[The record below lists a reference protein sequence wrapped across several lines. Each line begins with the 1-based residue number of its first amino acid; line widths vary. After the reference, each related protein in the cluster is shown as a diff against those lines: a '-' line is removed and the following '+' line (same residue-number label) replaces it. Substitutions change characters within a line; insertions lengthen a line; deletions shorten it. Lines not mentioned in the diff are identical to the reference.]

1 MNRKVWLIFLAVQAL
16 GEVCA
21 WSWSHILSAVGP
33 WVWGGAF
40 FLLLPGNLLSVA
52 VIQKLLWR
60 SPLTLFQMRL
70 LEVPV
75 EIAINA
81 AVWLLFAKLYRLLR
95 GRKPALANAPNT
107 SGSNLSHRSP

>member
-1 MNRKVWLIFLAVQAL
+1 MKRRGWLIFLAVQAL

-21 WSWSHILSAVGP
+21 WSWPHILSAVGP

-52 VIQKLLWR
+52 VIQKLLWGG
-60 SPLTLFQMRL
+60 SLTLFQLSL

-95 GRKPALANAPNT
+95 GRRSALASAPT